1 MVTADSVTMA
11 KNRKRGLWEPSF
23 DQFLSAL
30 FKVHKDF
37 KFNLSFKRIFD
48 F

>member
-1 MVTADSVTMA
+1 MVTADWVTKA

-23 DQFLSAL
+23 DQFLSTL